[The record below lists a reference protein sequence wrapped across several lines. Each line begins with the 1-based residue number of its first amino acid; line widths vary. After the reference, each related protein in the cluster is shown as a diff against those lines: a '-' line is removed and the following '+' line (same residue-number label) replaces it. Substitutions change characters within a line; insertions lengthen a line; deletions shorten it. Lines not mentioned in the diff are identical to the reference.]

1 MPSILRTLSDLLS
14 PDAVQALS
22 WRIGTDE
29 RSTER
34 VLATA
39 LPVLLVALAR
49 HVANESGAASLL
61 AALERDHD
69 GGILDDP
76 LAALRG
82 TPCRSGETILA
93 QVLGARRNPV
103 ELEIGRQTAVDP
115 AFASRTLAALAP
127 LVLGAVG
134 RERRRHGWG
143 ALALRRALGTECTY
157 AEDVLPG
164 SVGVFEELLEAEA
177 DREMGEDV
185 PDVGEELRR
194 RLSRV

>member
-1 MPSILRTLSDLLS
+1 VPSILRTLSDLLS

-115 AFASRTLAALAP
+115 AFVSRTLAALAP